1 MKVYIKN
8 LLVHLIIFCFSLECI
23 ARIDTYVRSRFRN
36 SSLSAIQEQ
45 DDMGLKGIRYGRWR
59 DIALNKYGFNDS
71 DDYEKDKKTRAVR
84 IMCLG
89 DSVTFGVFTYPHN
102 WPNFLED
109 MLKSEGIDAEVINAA
124 TPGVTYSQIVKRFE
138 AEYIEFRPDILIIYK
153 DFISYMAKPADS
165 EVLNKNSILGKILGK
180 SVFVKR
186 LFGKESPDPY
196 KRLLAQRKKM
206 KIKKISEDISEEGLA
221 EYRKDLER
229 LIQVCKTNNIT
240 LVLAPYTILADEGN
254 KDKFINHVYACL
266 CFYPS
271 LSPEAL
277 IKGISLFNAVT
288 SEVAKKENVLY
299 IDTSKGLEHDEINFK
314 DNLHLDVAGAKQLA
328 RNYSE
333 ILTDVIKRKI
343 LTKQNKTADV
353 SRDESYQVRESRRF

>member
-1 MKVYIKN
+1 MKIYIKN
-8 LLVHLIIFCFSLECI
+8 LLVHLIIFCFALECI
-23 ARIDTYVRSRFRN
+23 ARIDTYIKARLRN
-36 SSLSAIQEQ
+36 SSLSAIQQQ
-45 DDMGLKGIRYGRWR
+45 DDMGLKGIGYGRWR
-59 DIALNKYGFNDS
+59 DITLNKYGFNDS

-89 DSVTFGVFTYPHN
+89 DSVTFGVLTYPYN

-109 MLKSEGIDAEVINAA
+109 MLRSEGIDAEVINAA

-153 DFISYMAKPADS
+153 DFISYMAKPSDPDP
-165 EVLNKNSILGKILGK
+165 LNKDSVLGKILGK
-180 SVFVKR
+180 SIFVKR
-186 LFGKESPDPY
+186 LLGKESPDPY

-221 EYRKDLER
+221 EYRKDLEH
-229 LIQVCKTNNIT
+229 LIQLCKNNNIT

-254 KDKFINHVYACL
+254 KDKFISHIYACL

-271 LSPEAL
+271 LSPETL
-277 IKGISLFNAVT
+277 IKGISLFNAIT
-288 SEVAKKENVLY
+288 HEVAKKEDVLY
-299 IDTSKGLEHDEINFK
+299 IDTSKGLERDEINFR
-314 DNLHLDVAGAKQLA
+314 DNLHLEVRGAKQVA

-333 ILTDVIKRKI
+333 VLRDVIKRKI
-343 LTKQNKTADV
+343 LAKQNKTVNV
-353 SRDESYQVRESRRF
+353 SRDEIYRN